1 MSAFRVQQEIVV
13 LSDIS
18 GTGIRKGD
26 VGKVIYVQQG
36 RRDTDRSTD
45 LAPTAFQVRFKG
57 GAEIWMTADEI
68 ARAAETRPA
77 RAPTRAAEDA

>member
-1 MSAFRVQQEIVV
+1 MTAFRVQQEVVV

-26 VGKVIYVQQG
+26 VGKVIYVQRG

-68 ARAAETRPA
+68 APAAETRTARTPA
-77 RAPTRAAEDA
+77 QAAEDA

>member
-1 MSAFRVQQEIVV
+1 MTAFRVQQEVVV

-26 VGKVIYVQQG
+26 VGKVVYVQQG

-68 ARAAETRPA
+68 LQVVETRAARTPA
-77 RAPTRAAEDA
+77 KAAEDA